1 MTSNCIKILK
11 NNWKLKKKRNKKDIL
26 SKSFIIPEAL
36 LWGTIHQIL
45 KPKPKRIKVNS
56 KIFNESYSTL
66 ATKLKQNK
74 TGNTKNNRDELT
86 PFINELLAHNELDSF
101 TIQPTTHNEVRK
113 ILQNMRNDSSAVHDS
128 IPITFLKFV
137 DDDIFLPLANIMN
150 NFIQMNIFPA
160 QWKIGRI
167 CSILKVRNSVQMK
180 NYQPISILPPISKV
194 YEKVIL
200 K

>member
-1 MTSNCIKILK
+1 M
-11 NNWKLKKKRNKKDIL
+11 
-26 SKSFIIPEAL
+26 
-36 LWGTIHQIL
+36 
-45 KPKPKRIKVNS
+45 
-56 KIFNESYSTL
+56 
-66 ATKLKQNK
+66 
-74 TGNTKNNRDELT
+74 T

-150 NFIQMNIFPA
+150 NFIQMNIFPV

-167 CSILKVRNSVQMK
+167 CSILKVRNSV
-180 NYQPISILPPISKV
+180 
-194 YEKVIL
+194 
-200 K
+200 